1 MTLRVSLGRRSAS
14 AGKSHSCV
22 TATTRSPRPRA
33 NSDSV
38 ADGTRLAIRMGL
50 TMTRAQGEIWGMD
63 LLPDS
68 EIGNRLGE
76 LDGWSRD
83 GDVIKKEFK
92 NGDFVGSVKFVDALV
107 EPAEDMNHHPDLE
120 LSWDSVTVS
129 IANHAAGGLTETDFE
144 LAKRVDAIA
153 SR

>member
-1 MTLRVSLGRRSAS
+1 
-14 AGKSHSCV
+14 
-22 TATTRSPRPRA
+22 
-33 NSDSV
+33 
-38 ADGTRLAIRMGL
+38 
-50 TMTRAQGEIWGMD
+50 MD

-68 EIGNRLGE
+68 EIEERLGE

-129 IANHAAGGLTETDFE
+129 ITNHAAGGLTETDFE